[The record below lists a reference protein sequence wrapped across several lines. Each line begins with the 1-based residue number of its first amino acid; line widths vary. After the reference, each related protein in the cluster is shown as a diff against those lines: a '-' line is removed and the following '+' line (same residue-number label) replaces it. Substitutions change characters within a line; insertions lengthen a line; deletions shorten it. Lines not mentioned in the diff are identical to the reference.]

1 MVAPPGTSVAGAGMS
16 ADRIDDATTS
26 IPTPIQ
32 ETIMAQVQDTS
43 ERLATVLDNVRAI
56 GPTLRERALENERA
70 GRHSDATIADL
81 NAAGAF
87 AIASPAEY
95 GGDELSVR
103 QQLDVIMEVAKWD
116 GSCGWTTWVAASTN
130 WIPAGMGPRVI
141 EEVYAD
147 KWVGPR
153 VAGSSHFPAS
163 KGRAT
168 RTEGGWTITGGP
180 WTFGSDALWAP
191 YTNLGCIADE
201 GDGKYLVGVQVPRDQ
216 LRFLDDW
223 KVAGMKA
230 TGSVSMMLVE
240 DELFVPDHRVIDF
253 RDVTGRKLD
262 SGLAGAL
269 WKVPTLGWAF
279 SLMSGMSV
287 GIATGALERF
297 LDRSAGR
304 PIRGTTYKNQL
315 EAPLTHLML
324 SEVHSK
330 IQAAKLIAIANAEE
344 TDRLGLLAAAGTP
357 ANPGYM
363 QEFSARVLVET
374 AYAAKWCAEAIE
386 LLQRNSG
393 STAIMDNEPI
403 QRSWRDARVIT
414 LHGALNLEALSE
426 NYGRLMAGMQPHN
439 FAGITTL
446 DRFSPAAKQAALSDN
461 HVH

>member
-1 MVAPPGTSVAGAGMS
+1 MITVHDKPAK
-16 ADRIDDATTS
+16 
-26 IPTPIQ
+26 
-32 ETIMAQVQDTS
+32 
-43 ERLATVLDNVRAI
+43 LATVLEKVRAL

-70 GRHSDATIADL
+70 GRHSDQTIAELDET
-81 NAAGAF
+81 GAF
-87 AIASPAEY
+87 NIASPAEY

-130 WIPAGMGPRVI
+130 WIPAGMGPDVI
-141 EEVYAD
+141 KEVYGD

-153 VAGSSHFPAS
+153 VAGSSHFPATR
-163 KGRAT
+163 GRAK
-168 RTEGGWTITGGP
+168 RVDGGWVISGGP
-180 WTFGSDALWAP
+180 WTFGSDSLWAP
-191 YTNLGCIADE
+191 YTNLGCILE
-201 GDGKYLVGVQVPRDQ
+201 EDGVKVLIGAQVGRDQ

-230 TGSVSMMLVE
+230 TGSVSVTLKE
-240 DELFVPDHRVIDF
+240 DELFIPEHQAIDF

-262 SGLAGAL
+262 SGLAGSL

-287 GIATGALERF
+287 GIAEGALERF
-297 LDRSAGR
+297 LDRSKGR
-304 PIRGTTYKNQL
+304 PIRGTTYKDQL
-315 EAPLTHLML
+315 QAPLTHLML
-324 SEVHSK
+324 AEVHSK
-330 IQAAKLIAIANAEE
+330 IQSAKLIAIANAEE
-344 TDRLGLLAAAGTP
+344 TDRLGLLADAGTP
-357 ANPGYM
+357 ANPDYM
-363 QEFSARVLVET
+363 QNFSARVLIET

-393 STAIMDNEPI
+393 STAIMENEPI

-414 LHGALNLEALSE
+414 LHGALNLEALAE

-446 DRFSPAAKQAALSDN
+446 DRFAPAAKQAAMGDN